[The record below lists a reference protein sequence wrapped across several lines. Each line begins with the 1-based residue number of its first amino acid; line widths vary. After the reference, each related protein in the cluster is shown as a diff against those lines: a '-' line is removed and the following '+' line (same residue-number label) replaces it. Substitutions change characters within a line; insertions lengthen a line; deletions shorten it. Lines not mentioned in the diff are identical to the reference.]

1 MVLHQTYSMIRF
13 FSFSLLLL
21 SLSTSLCAQALY
33 TVQVGTFMDIRHAD
47 FDELRPIGFVFGTPM
62 EGNITQVYL
71 GNYTD
76 IGRAEAVANQLK
88 ARGFKNAVVLQRP
101 TAASQPVVIIQL
113 STQNYSKRIEW
124 ETLERAGNIFVENDD
139 QLLKIASGIYPDIAT
154 AQGLLPSVKAL
165 GYPDAFVKTIDPA
178 RLIPIG
184 SFETGIK
191 KPLIPIDLTQ
201 KTPEPQATAAVVAPA
216 PALYGSPQA
225 TGSALTASSA
235 TAANLPAIRSRFKRE
250 SATKLQTLLKE
261 KGYYTDAIDGYYGS
275 GTAAAYQTAWDNMEE
290 LQMFHLL
297 RAALQPSQEDV
308 IARWPE
314 ISLLLSIAQQ
324 LSAGRQDDR
333 LLEEYT
339 ANRLALVNRQE
350 PVGTVAATRS
360 KNWESTLW
368 NNVNI
373 WATEDPLHA
382 RFVSA
387 FRFAYY
393 QSEVRLEDHYMD
405 RGLPSDAA
413 KELAVATLQNLLG
426 GYLVR
431 FL

>member
-1 MVLHQTYSMIRF
+1 MIRF
-13 FSFSLLLL
+13 FSSLFLLL
-21 SLSTSLCAQALY
+21 SFSASLCSQTLY

-76 IGRAEAVANQLK
+76 LGRAEAVANQLK

-101 TAASQPVVIIQL
+101 TTASQPVVIVQL
-113 STQNYSKRIEW
+113 STQSYGKSIDW
-124 ETLERAGNIFVENDD
+124 AALERAGNIFVENDD

-154 AQGLLPSVKAL
+154 AQGLLPSIKAL

-178 RLIPIG
+178 RLIPVG

-201 KTPEPQATAAVVAPA
+201 KTPAPQPTPA
-216 PALYGSPQA
+216 KPALSGPATYGGNQN
-225 TGSALTASSA
+225 TGEIAVASNSS
-235 TAANLPAIRSRFKRE
+235 TSAANLPAIRSRFKRE

-261 KGYYTDAIDGYYGS
+261 KGYYLDAIDGYYGS
-275 GTAAAYQTAWDNMEE
+275 GTATAYQTAWDNMEE

-297 RAALQPSQEDV
+297 RVAIEPEQGDV
-308 IARWPE
+308 VARWPE
-314 ISLLLSIAQQ
+314 INLLLSIAQQ
-324 LSAGRQDDR
+324 MSAGRQDDR
-333 LLEEYT
+333 LLAEY
-339 ANRLALVNRQE
+339 ASNRPSLVNSQK
-350 PVGTVAATRS
+350 PLGSVAAARS
-360 KNWESTLW
+360 RSWESTLW
-368 NNVNI
+368 NNVNN
-373 WATEDPLHA
+373 WAAEDPLHA

-413 KELAVATLQNLLG
+413 KELAVTTLQNLLG
-426 GYLVR
+426 GYLIR